1 MHEDIIVIKNK
12 VRMKTLLVPLDFSET
27 SDNALEFAIQWS
39 LKYNYD
45 RIILLKSLYDSM
57 FESII
62 VSAEYGNV
70 NQDFK
75 RVEREETLSALYE
88 LCHKV
93 ASSLPAAKVMTAVSE
108 YPLIRSIIEVVE
120 EEEVDLI
127 VVGSDHFSY
136 SSDSY
141 ISGHVLTIARLSPVK
156 VLIVPAEATYHEVKH
171 ALVPCDF
178 NAIQWVEKLNSLPRS
193 TAWGDV
199 FMDVLNV
206 DSRERYLNPDDKFR
220 ASEQKL
226 HEILK
231 NFPHQVFYTNE
242 TDIISGILNFEEKHP
257 VEIIIALPG
266 KYSFLYSLTHKSISE
281 AIYRNTKKPV
291 MILK

>member
-1 MHEDIIVIKNK
+1 M
-12 VRMKTLLVPLDFSET
+12 RMKTLLVPVDFSDT
-27 SDNALEFAIQWS
+27 SENALEFAIQWS
-39 LKYNYD
+39 MKYDYD
-45 RIILLKSLYDSM
+45 RVILLKSLYDSM

-75 RVEREETLSALYE
+75 RLEREETVSALDA

-93 ASSLPAAKVMTAVSE
+93 AGALPAAKVMTAISE
-108 YPLIRSIIEVVE
+108 YPLTRSIIEVVE
-120 EEEVDLI
+120 EEGVDLI
-127 VVGSDHFSY
+127 VLGSDHYSY

-141 ISGHVLTIARLSPVK
+141 ISGHVLTIAKLSPVR
-156 VLIVPAEATYHEVKH
+156 VLIVPAEAIYQEVKH

-178 NAIQWVEKLNSLPRS
+178 NAIQWLEKLNSLPRS

-206 DSRERYLNPDDKFR
+206 DPRERYLNPDDKFR
-220 ASEQKL
+220 ASKQKL

-231 NFPHQVFYTNE
+231 NFPHQIYYTNE
-242 TDIISGILNFEEKHP
+242 TNIITGILNFEERHP

-281 AIYRNTKKPV
+281 AIYRNARKPV